1 MAPATT
7 VEDRDNGVTRQNLER
22 RISRQAADEG
32 HDADIPSG
40 EGYLLDANGERKRR
54 ASLAEKRRNS
64 DAEHHPRPHTA
75 GDPSSSAAAPVGPAE
90 HRSERDVENGTGGA
104 QDPSQDPGSGSRGE
118 KSPSTTDDD
127 EANIVSWDE
136 NDPEYPYNWPKWR
149 TFVNCLLVST
159 MIFITPLASSI
170 FAPGVPQLMQE
181 FHSTSLE
188 MASFVVSVYI
198 LGFAFGPLV
207 MAPLSE
213 IYGRLY
219 VYHASMAGFI
229 VFVVAC
235 AAAPNLGAL
244 VAFRFLSGV
253 FGSCPVTNASGSI
266 ADMVRQEG
274 RAAAMAAVSIGPL
287 LGPIVGP
294 IAGGFLADAAGWR
307 WNFWLLAIVGGVIAL
322 VNLAFLRESYH
333 PVLLERKT
341 RRLRKATGNA
351 QLRSK
356 LDIGLSPRDYFRRSI
371 LRPIKMILFSPI
383 VISTAL
389 FMALTYGYLYLM
401 FTSITEPRRPR
412 LLGLGVGSLAGVAVF
427 SGTSDRYIKKKAAAA
442 DALAAETGAARE
454 GLKPE
459 YRLPLLPLGSLVMP
473 AGFFIYGWTAEARV
487 HWIAPIIGTAV
498 IGVGNMLIFMCIQ
511 LYLVDAFGLYAAS
524 AMAANTL
531 VRSIAGA
538 VLPLA
543 GLPMYERLGVGWGNS
558 LLGFIAL
565 SLLPISLV
573 IIRYGEYWRKR
584 FVIQN
589 L

>member
-1 MAPATT
+1 MAPTAPADDPNNN
-7 VEDRDNGVTRQNLER
+7 DRIRLER

-40 EGYLLDANGERKRR
+40 EGYVLDENGERRRR
-54 ASLAEKRRNS
+54 ASLAEKRRKS
-64 DAEHHPRPHTA
+64 DVEHHPRPHTA
-75 GDPSSSAAAPVGPAE
+75 HAGDPSRPAE
-90 HRSERDVENGTGGA
+90 TNGHFLTDRDVEKGTNGGA
-104 QDPSQDPGSGSRGE
+104 QDITQDPGFGSGSG

-127 EANIVSWDE
+127 DPNIVWWDD
-136 NDPEYPYNWPKWR
+136 NDPEHPYNWPRWR
-149 TFVNCLLVST
+149 TFLNCFLVST
-159 MIFITPLASSI
+159 MIFITPWLHVAI

-213 IYGRLY
+213 IYGRLW
-219 VYHASMAGFI
+219 VYHASMVGFI

-235 AAAPNLGAL
+235 AVAPNMGAL
-244 VAFRFLSGV
+244 VAFRFLSGI

-266 ADMVRQEG
+266 ADMIRQEG
-274 RAAAMAAVSIGPL
+274 PRRRHGRRLHRTP
-287 LGPIVGP
+287 
-294 IAGGFLADAAGWR
+294 GWR

-322 VNLAFLRESYH
+322 VNLLVLRESYH
-333 PVLLERKT
+333 PVLLERKAE
-341 RRLRKATGNA
+341 RLRKATGNT

-371 LRPIKMILFSPI
+371 LRPMKMILFSP
-383 VISTAL
+383 VIIATAL

-401 FTSITEPRRPR
+401 FTSITEVFQQYYHFSTS
-412 LLGLGVGSLAGVAVF
+412 LVGLAYLGLG
-427 SGTSDRYIKKKAAAA
+427 RKAAEA
-442 DALAAETGAARE
+442 DALAAETGAPRE

-459 YRLPLLPLGSLVMP
+459 YRLPLLPLGSVIMP
-473 AGFFIYGWTAEARV
+473 AGFFIYGWTAEKQV

-498 IGVGNMLIFMCIQ
+498 IGVGNMIIFMCIQ

-543 GLPMYERLGVGWGNS
+543 GLPMYERLGIGWGNS

-584 FVIQN
+584 FAIRN